1 MHLAVPQDLHLFH
14 LCVIAAEF
22 LPHADIPAAVDLLHD
37 LIDAGQQLTEQGDI
51 PLFQCLRHNGMV
63 GVGKGL
69 LGDLPA
75 LFPAVAAVVHQNAHQ
90 LRDGQGGVGVI
101 ELNGIELGKA
111 IHGAV
116 ALHMGAG
123 DLRQGGAHQEILLA
137 QAQLLTLLVV
147 IIGVQDLA
155 DGLGAGGLAEGAQ
168 VIAVIEA
175 LHIDAGAL
183 GLPQAQHAH
192 GLGIIAGNI
201 HIVGHGQHRFV
212 IDILLHQVALVP
224 VLLQPPAEFDLHG
237 VLLIG
242 AQPYLAAGQPVI
254 GQLGLGAVHQL
265 LLKDAV
271 LVQDGVAGAVVTIG
285 GHAIQVAGSQAAQ
298 AAIAETWVRLAG
310 KEPLRCGAKGGQRL
324 GKGLHQPQVIQAVF
338 QALAHQ
344 EFHRKIVDALFAFG
358 GGLGAVGTAF
368 FHHQVAQH
376 QGRGLIQ
383 LVIAGQLGLYLHQ
396 VLQFIFHRQTD
407 LFSSHIGI
415 SPLV

>member
-1 MHLAVPQDLHLFH
+1 M
-14 LCVIAAEF
+14 
-22 LPHADIPAAVDLLHD
+22 
-37 LIDAGQQLTEQGDI
+37 
-51 PLFQCLRHNGMV
+51 
-63 GVGKGL
+63 
-69 LGDLPA
+69 
-75 LFPAVAAVVHQNAHQ
+75 
-90 LRDGQGGVGVI
+90 
-101 ELNGIELGKA
+101 
-111 IHGAV
+111 
-116 ALHMGAG
+116 
-123 DLRQGGAHQEILLA
+123 
-137 QAQLLTLLVV
+137 
-147 IIGVQDLA
+147 
-155 DGLGAGGLAEGAQ
+155 
-168 VIAVIEA
+168 
-175 LHIDAGAL
+175 
-183 GLPQAQHAH
+183 
-192 GLGIIAGNI
+192 
-201 HIVGHGQHRFV
+201 
-212 IDILLHQVALVP
+212 
-224 VLLQPPAEFDLHG
+224 LLQPPAEFNLHG

-310 KEPLRCGAKGGQRL
+310 KEPLRCGAEGDQRL